1 MFALLI
7 LATVV
12 FCALGYKFYGSFLTK
27 RCQIDDSRITPA
39 HRLKDG
45 VDFVPT
51 RASILFGHH
60 FSSIAGT
67 GPIVGPIL
75 AGLYFGWGPAWMWIV
90 VGSIFIGG
98 IHDFGSALMSV
109 RNDGKSIA
117 DTSCKL
123 VGAKTGKLFVLFV
136 LCALVYVIVVFLDI
150 TASTFQN
157 TGSVPTASGWFIVMA
172 FVFGFFI
179 TKSKIPIRWLICAFV
194 PLTFLGLWIGQVF
207 PIPDVSKSV
216 WLWVIIGYVYLASIA
231 PVNLLLQPRDFLSSF
246 FLFAVLIAGVL
257 GALIA
262 VPAIEAPFFKGLVV
276 EAGGHKQFILP
287 FLFITIACGACSG
300 FHSIV
305 ASGTTSKQI
314 AHERDI
320 KRIGYGSMLVEGILA
335 TLALGTLIVL
345 NAKDLAGLGDNP
357 VPIFAAGFGKIASSL
372 GLAPSLAADFALLA
386 VSTFLLTTLDT
397 CTRLCR
403 FLLEELFN
411 WRDLTSRYV
420 GTLFC
425 IGLPAIIAFQEFN
438 GVPAWKAIWPL
449 FGSTNQLLAALALI
463 TFVVYLRSQRIK
475 AGFALWPAL
484 VMIAM
489 PLVALA
495 MMTYQYGPTTML
507 GGMSLAMFLL
517 GVFVSYRSIQTIMTK
532 NETD

>member
-1 MFALLI
+1 MFALI
-7 LATVV
+7 IIATVV
-12 FCALGYKFYGSFLTK
+12 LCAIGYKFYGNFLTH
-27 RCQIDDSRITPA
+27 RCEIDDSRKTPA
-39 HRLKDG
+39 HTLNDG
-45 VDFVPT
+45 VDYVPT

-90 VGSIFIGG
+90 IGSIFVGG

-109 RNDGKSIA
+109 RNGGKSIA

-136 LCALVYVIVVFLDI
+136 LCALVYVIVVFLDV
-150 TASTFQN
+150 TASTFVSS
-157 TGSVPTASGWFIVMA
+157 GSVPTASGWFILMA
-172 FVFGFFI
+172 LIFGFFI
-179 TKSKIPIRWLICAFV
+179 TKSKLPVQWLICIFV
-194 PLTFLGLWIGQVF
+194 PLTFIGLWIGQVM
-207 PIPDVSKSV
+207 PINEVSKST
-216 WLWVIIGYVYLASIA
+216 WLWVIIGYVYLAAIA

-246 FLFAVLIAGVL
+246 FLFAVLIAGVV
-257 GALIA
+257 GAVFALPT
-262 VPAIEAPFFKGLVV
+262 VEAPFFKGWTAEV
-276 EAGGHKQFILP
+276 GGETQFILP

-314 AHERDI
+314 AQERDI

-335 TLALGTLIVL
+335 TLALGSLIVL
-345 NAKDLAGLGDNP
+345 SSSSLEGLGGNP
-357 VPIFAAGFGKIASSL
+357 VRIFAAGFGQISSSL
-372 GLAPSLAADFALLA
+372 GIPPSMASDFALLA

-403 FLLEELFN
+403 FLLEELFS
-411 WRDLTSRYV
+411 WRDQYSRYI
-420 GTLFC
+420 GTLLC
-425 IGLPAIIAFQEFN
+425 IGLPAAIAFQEFN
-438 GVPAWKAIWPL
+438 GIPAWKAIWPL

-463 TFVVYLRSQRIK
+463 TFVVYLRSKRIK

-484 VMIAM
+484 IMIAM
-489 PLVALA
+489 PLIALA
-495 MMTYQYGPTTML
+495 MMTYQYGPTSML
-507 GGMSLAMFLL
+507 GSMSLIMLLL
-517 GVFVSYRSIQTIMTK
+517 GIFVSYRSIHTVIGGSRAK
-532 NETD
+532 